1 MKCIGFVGNMDK
13 TELIMYIA
21 KMLDS
26 LGKKTVYIDATTTQ
40 KTRYIIPTIGDLS
53 EQNQYVVQHDGVEF
67 AVGFTNMLELKKY
80 FLSKGEDFTEF
91 EYVLVDTDTDDMCEE
106 YDLKSANELFFVS
119 SYDKYHITKGVE
131 LLKYMCA
138 MKRKADPEAQ
148 LVLTK
153 LLYYSDVNTADRKY
167 IDILS
172 ENLPLLWKHDPIS
185 FPYDQ
190 GDLSVNIQNQYNSKI
205 DVRQLTPAYKDAIVT
220 ATSIITGS
228 EKSDLKK
235 VLKNI
240 EKIAKFSR

>member
-1 MKCIGFVGNMDK
+1 MKSIGFAGNTDK

-21 KMLDS
+21 KFLVA
-26 LGKKTVYIDATTTQ
+26 LNKKTIFIDATTKQ
-40 KTRYIIPTIGDLS
+40 KTRYIIPTIGDVE

-91 EYVLVDTDTDDMCEE
+91 EYVLVDTDTPEMCEE
-106 YDLKSANELFFVS
+106 YDLKSANNLFFVS
-119 SYDKYHITKGVE
+119 SYDKYHIVKGIE

-138 MKRKADPEAQ
+138 VKRKADPEAQ

-153 LLYYSDVNTADRKY
+153 LLYYSEINTADSQY
-167 IDILS
+167 IEGLA
-172 ENLPLLWKHDPIS
+172 ENLPLLWSHNTIN

-190 GDLSVNIQNQYNSKI
+190 GDLSANIQNQYGTKI
-205 DVRQLTPAYKDAIVT
+205 DFRNLTPMYKN
-220 ATSIITGS
+220 SIIETVSFITGD
-228 EKSDLKK
+228 EKSVLKK

-240 EKIAKFSR
+240 EKEAKFSR

>member
-153 LLYYSDVNTADRKY
+153 LLYYSDVNTADSKY